1 MSWRDQLEKASFRGV
16 QFHVSRSGGEVGRRV
31 QLTEYPLRDRPY
43 AEDLGRKARTFTLD
57 AFVLG
62 PDYRAVRDRLLA
74 ALEQP
79 GVGELV
85 LPSRGHQQVV
95 AQRCSLEETA
105 EQGGMARL
113 SLEFAEAGANELPN
127 SQIDTEAQLLQAG
140 DRLIAACGQDFAAQ
154 WKVGAQWLE
163 GDLLTALEA
172 GVGDFLEA
180 LAAVQQTFDWI
191 ERQLGTVER
200 IAQQVDEVLNS
211 LEKLLGTPAALYQ
224 RLVGSLE
231 RIGIRLQRFGQ
242 DFDSIVT
249 GRRPN
254 GGTQALDSMKPLLFE
269 SPARQAMLPSTP
281 VNVANLRNRLALD
294 QATRTIAVAQA
305 AMALPRA
312 PVLASADLI
321 AMRDTVFDAIDALA
335 DQASDLTYPALLA
348 LKAATVRAVAERL
361 PATAQ
366 LREVW
371 QSVREPAL
379 VVAWR
384 QNGNLDAEL
393 DLVVRNDIR
402 HPGFVPDGR
411 TLNLLKT

>member
-16 QFHVSRSGGEVGRRV
+16 PFHISRSGGEVGRRV
-31 QLTEYPLRDRPY
+31 QLTEYPLRDLPY

-62 PDYRAVRDRLLA
+62 PDYRAARDRLLA

-79 GVGELV
+79 GPGELV

-95 AQRCSLEETA
+95 AQRCSLEETT

-113 SLEFAEAGANELPN
+113 SLEFAEAGKNELPN
-127 SQIDTEAQLLQAG
+127 SQIDTEAQLRQAG
-140 DRLIAACGQDFAAQ
+140 DRLITVCGQDFAAQ
-154 WKVGAQWLE
+154 WKIGAQRLK

-180 LAAVQQTFDWI
+180 LVAAQQTFDWI
-191 ERQLGTVER
+191 ERQLGALER
-200 IAQQVDEVLNS
+200 IEQQVDQVMNS

-224 RLVGSLE
+224 RLVGSLQ
-231 RIGIRLQRFGQ
+231 RISIRLQRFGQ

-254 GGTQALDSMKPLLFE
+254 GGTQALDAVKPLLFE
-269 SPARQAMLPSTP
+269 SPARHVMLPSTP

-294 QATRTIAVAQA
+294 QATRIIAVTQA
-305 AMALPRA
+305 AMALPTA

-321 AMRDTVFDAIDALA
+321 AMRDTVFEAIDTLA

-348 LKAATVRAVAERL
+348 LKAATIRAVAQRL

-366 LREVW
+366 LREIW
-371 QSVREPAL
+371 QGVCEPAL